1 MDFVKVA
8 AYPEERPS
16 ILCYTI
22 KPEKSGTYI
31 VTVYDGETSSTSTAE
46 DSDLDTSS
54 VLFIYKEHRNEDG
67 ETGYYSNFMFK
78 DDDGNVTDS
87 LSINYIIYLRQL
99 FLQANPNYFEA
110 VYSQSLPDDET
121 GGGAFKCSEG
131 NGDYARAMY

>member
-16 ILCYTI
+16 ILCYTV
-22 KPEKSGTYI
+22 KPKKSGTYI
-31 VTVYDGETSSTSTAE
+31 VTVYDGEQNA
-46 DSDLDTSS
+46 DSELDTSS